1 MPLRIAALLT
11 CHNRREKTV
20 ECLRAL
26 RAQVLP
32 GWNPGQVESPSPRFD
47 VAPDPSSTFSVPL
60 CSADA
65 PVASPTA
72 PSSFPDD
79 DNALPRGCSTFSS
92 PSPPSAEGSDFSAFR
107 FPLSAFSIEVFL
119 VDDGCTDGTADAVR
133 EVWPE
138 ATIIRGDGNLF
149 WCGGMRKAWA
159 EAAKANPDYYL
170 LLNDD
175 TVVFPHAVSCLLE
188 IVESPAHYRIAVAA
202 IAETHTGK
210 IAYGGTRTW
219 KSGPLEP
226 NGEYQNVE
234 TFNANCVLIPS
245 CVFARIGMFFNQY
258 THGIGD
264 TDYGMMAGRSGV
276 KNIVSKN
283 FLGTCFLNSPR
294 GSWQDVTLSR
304 RRRFELLNSPKGLP
318 FREWHAFCRRN
329 LSLAWWRYAFSPY
342 IKVIIGK

>member
-1 MPLRIAALLT
+1 MAQFRIVALLT

-26 RAQVLP
+26 RAQILP
-32 GWNPGQVESPSPRFD
+32 GWNPRIVESPETIDESQDSP
-47 VAPDPSSTFSVPL
+47 L
-60 CSADA
+60 DA
-65 PVASPTA
+65 PPSTHETASTLDPL
-72 PSSFPDD
+72 PSTPDRYAID
-79 DNALPRGCSTFSS
+79 
-92 PSPPSAEGSDFSAFR
+92 
-107 FPLSAFSIEVFL
+107 VFL
-119 VDDGCTDGTADAVR
+119 VDDGCTDGTSDAVR

-138 ATIIRGDGNLF
+138 ATIIQGNGSLY

-159 EAAKANPDYYL
+159 EAAKTDPDYYL

-276 KNIVSKN
+276 KNIVSKS
-283 FLGTCFLNSPR
+283 FLGTCFLNSPC
-294 GSWQDVTLSR
+294 GSWQDATLPR
-304 RRRFELLNSPKGLP
+304 KLRLELMNSPKGLP
-318 FREWHAFCRRN
+318 FKEWHAFCRRN
-329 LSLAWWRYAFSPY
+329 LSLTWWRYVFSPY
-342 IKVIIGK
+342 IKVFLGK